1 MKVILDANLLVSA
14 YTCDGVVRRHY
25 LHDLELVE
33 TFISPEIF
41 IEVER
46 SLRRKEFGVELSDVA
61 VILKDII
68 ARCKVIRI
76 KATPDSGSRDESD
89 WHVRALALQ
98 IDANCVLTG
107 DKGLAEDAAAQ
118 GIVCKRIT
126 DFVSEQKASLNRL

>member
-46 SLRRKEFGVELSDVA
+46 SLRRKEFGVEPSDVA
-61 VILKDII
+61 VILKGII

-76 KATPDSGSRDESD
+76 KAKPDSGSGDDSD

-98 IDANCVLTG
+98 IGADCVLTG

-126 DFVSEQKASLNRL
+126 DFVSEQKVSLNKL